1 MVFDKVN
8 GMTTWPAPHA
18 TGPVRAQ
25 VRLPGSKSITN
36 RALVLAALSGG
47 PSVIENPLHARDTR
61 LAAAALSVLGAT
73 VSNDGGTTWRITPG
87 SPAPGTT
94 LSVDVGNSGT
104 CMRFLPAVAALTG
117 AVVRFDG
124 DARARERPVGALLG
138 ALRSVGADVRGD
150 AVPFTVHGSGS
161 VHGGSVVLDASGSSQ
176 LVSGLLLAAP
186 RFEQG
191 LEVRHSG
198 PPVPSMPHIAMTA
211 RMLRSCGAEV
221 VSSGGPRPS
230 SWRVSPGP
238 LSVGV
243 IDVEPDLSN
252 AGPFLAAALVTG
264 GTLVIEGWR
273 ADSLQAASAILE
285 VFTAM
290 GASCAVGPSG
300 LTVTG
305 TGTVRGI
312 TADLR
317 DVSELAQVLTACA
330 AVASSPSEF
339 SGIGHMRTHE
349 TDRLAALVKE
359 INALGGDVTEQ
370 PDGLSIRPR
379 PLRASSFFGTYEDH
393 RMVMAAAVLGL
404 CVPGLSVAGAETV
417 GKTFPG
423 FMDTWRAMLAE
434 PAAPAGREPEP

>member
-1 MVFDKVN
+1 VFDKVN
-8 GMTTWPAPHA
+8 GMSTWHAPHA
-18 TGPVRAQ
+18 TEPVRAQ
-25 VRLPGSKSITN
+25 VRLPGSKSVTN
-36 RALVLAALSGG
+36 RALVLAALSAS
-47 PSVIENPLHARDTR
+47 PSVIENPLHARDTQ
-61 LAAAALSVLGAT
+61 LAAAALAALGAT
-73 VSNDGGTTWRITPG
+73 ISADVITTWRVSPG
-87 SPAPGTT
+87 APAPGAT

-117 AVVRFDG
+117 ASVTFDG
-124 DARARERPVGALLG
+124 DSRARERPVGALLD
-138 ALRSVGADVRGD
+138 ALRSVGADIEGD
-150 AVPFTVHGSGS
+150 AVPFTVRGSGS
-161 VHGGSVVLDASGSSQ
+161 VRGGPVSLDASGSSQ

-191 LEVRHSG
+191 IEVRHSG
-198 PPVPSMPHIAMTA
+198 PPVPSMPHIAMTE
-211 RMLRSCGAEV
+211 RMLRACGAV
-221 VSSGGPRPS
+221 VTSSGGPRPS

-238 LSVGV
+238 VSLGSV
-243 IDVEPDLSN
+243 DVEPDLSN

-264 GTLVIEGWR
+264 GTLVIPGWK
-273 ADSLQAASAILE
+273 ADSLQASGAITE

-290 GASCAVGPSG
+290 GASCSIGAGG
-300 LTVTG
+300 LTISG

-339 SGIGHMRTHE
+339 TGIGHMRTHE

-379 PLRASSFFGTYEDH
+379 PLRPAGPFGTYADH

-423 FMDTWRAMLAE
+423 FIDTWRAML
-434 PAAPAGREPEP
+434 EPER

>member
-1 MVFDKVN
+1 MS
-8 GMTTWPAPHA
+8 TWHAPHA
-18 TGPVRAQ
+18 SGPVRAQ

-36 RALVLAALSGG
+36 RALVLAALSSG
-47 PSVIENPLHARDTR
+47 PSVIENPLHARDTQ
-61 LAAAALSVLGAT
+61 LAAAALSVLGAS
-73 VSNDGGTTWRITPG
+73 VSAAGTTWRLTPG
-87 SPAPGTT
+87 SPAPGAT

-104 CMRFLPAVAALTG
+104 CMRFLPAVAALTS
-117 AVVRFDG
+117 ASVTFDG
-124 DARARERPVGALLG
+124 DARARERPVGALLD

-150 AVPFTVHGSGS
+150 AVPFTVLGSGS
-161 VHGGSVVLDASGSSQ
+161 VRGGSVVLDASGSSQ

-198 PPVPSMPHIAMTA
+198 PPVPSMPHIAMTT
-211 RMLRSCGAEV
+211 RMLRSCGADV
-221 VSSGGPRPS
+221 VTPSGGPRPT
-230 SWRVSPGP
+230 SWRVAPGP
-238 LSVGV
+238 LTLGF
-243 IDVEPDLSN
+243 INVEPDLSN

-273 ADSLQAASAILE
+273 ADSLQASDAILE

-290 GASCAVGPSG
+290 GASCAVGPEG
-300 LTVTG
+300 LTVSG

-317 DVSELAQVLTACA
+317 DVSELAPVLTACA

-339 SGIGHMRTHE
+339 RGIGHMRTHE
-349 TDRLAALVKE
+349 TDRLAALAKE

-370 PDGLSIRPR
+370 PDGLSIRPL
-379 PLRASSFFGTYEDH
+379 PLRASSSFGTYEDH

-404 CVPGLSVAGAETV
+404 SVPGLSVAGADTV

-423 FMDTWRAMLAE
+423 FVDTWAAMLA
-434 PAAPAGREPEP
+434 APAVAAGLEPEP